1 MTEPAYFDRTRNG
14 WVLTRYQD
22 VLAAFREPGLRQAE
36 AQPNAAAPR
45 SQARTDAS
53 AAISHLKLGQM
64 QSRMTCLIHTIFDRT
79 LPCRDIELIGALIRP
94 WSRELLLESWQC
106 GAGRQRRFVSIANT
120 LSEDGAHGSHALP
133 RLWLALR
140 RKKADRDLKRLSG
153 STGLAGLKSVAIG
166 VSQTLPAFLANAW
179 LALLQ
184 HPDVM
189 TRLCSE
195 PTLLPG
201 AIEELLRYAGL
212 VHTLVRHA
220 ATDVTIGGAEIKAG
234 QRLILKVADANR
246 DSEQFHQPDCLIV
259 DRRIRYPETGQ
270 LALGAGPHS
279 CVGAH
284 FVRLAAM
291 EATRAFLERMPSCRL
306 AGTVE
311 WSHGPVLSFPRTL
324 PAILA

>member
-1 MTEPAYFDRTRNG
+1 VTKPAYFDHTQDG

-22 VLAAFREPGLRQAE
+22 VLAAFREPGLRQAAAE
-36 AQPNAAAPR
+36 SNAAEAG

-64 QSRMTCLIHTIFDRT
+64 QSRMTELIHTILDRL
-79 LPCRDIELIGALIRP
+79 LPCRDIELIGAVVRP
-94 WSRELLLESWQC
+94 WSREQLLESCQC
-106 GAGRQRRFVSIANT
+106 GAGQRRRFVSVALA
-120 LSEDGAHGSHALP
+120 LSEDGADVPHTLP

-140 RKKADRDLKRLSG
+140 KKKADRDLKRLSA
-153 STGLAGLKSVAIG
+153 STGLAGLQSVALG

-189 TRLCSE
+189 ARLCSE
-195 PTLLPG
+195 PALLPG

-212 VHTLVRHA
+212 VHTLVRRA
-220 ATDVTIGGAEIKAG
+220 ATNVTIGGAEIKAG

-246 DSEQFHQPDCLIV
+246 DSEQFHEPDCLIV

-291 EATRAFLERMPSCRL
+291 EATRAFLERMPGCRL
-306 AGTVE
+306 AGMVE
-311 WSHGPVLSFPRTL
+311 WSRGPVLSFPRTL
-324 PAILA
+324 PAVLA

>member
-1 MTEPAYFDRTRNG
+1 VTEQAYFDPTQDG

-22 VLAAFREPGLRQAE
+22 VLAAFREPGLRQADGE
-36 AQPNAAAPR
+36 AKASEPH
-45 SQARTDAS
+45 SHARTDAS
-53 AAISHLKLGQM
+53 AAISQLKLGQM
-64 QSRMTCLIHTIFDRT
+64 QSRMTELIHAILDRV

-94 WSRELLLESWQC
+94 WSRELLLESWQG
-106 GAGRQRRFVSIANT
+106 GAERQRRFVSLALA
-120 LSEDGAHGSHALP
+120 LSEDGAHVPHGLP

-140 RKKADRDLKRLSG
+140 RRKADRDLAKLSA
-153 STGLAGLKSVAIG
+153 STGLPGLKSVALGI
-166 VSQTLPAFLANAW
+166 SQTVPAFLANAW

-195 PTLLPG
+195 PALVPG

-212 VHTLVRHA
+212 VHTLVRRA

-246 DSEQFHQPDCLIV
+246 DPEQFHQPDCLIV
-259 DRRIRYPETGQ
+259 DRGIRYPETAQ

-284 FVRLAAM
+284 FVRLAAI
-291 EATRAFLERMPSCRL
+291 EATRAFLERMPGCRL
-306 AGTVE
+306 AGTVK
-311 WSHGPVLSFPRTL
+311 WSRGPVLSFPRTL
-324 PAILA
+324 PATVV